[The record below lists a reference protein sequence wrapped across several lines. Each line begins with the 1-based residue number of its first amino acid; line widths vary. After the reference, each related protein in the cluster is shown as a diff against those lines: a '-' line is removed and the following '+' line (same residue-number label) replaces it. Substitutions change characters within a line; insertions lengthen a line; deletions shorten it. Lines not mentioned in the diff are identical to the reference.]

1 MTELEKNMQLLHT
14 GDLYVCNSPEMF
26 RLQME
31 YRALIWQYNQMDPRD
46 MDGRAALLPRIFA
59 EVGEGCFI
67 EPPFNAN
74 WGCFTHLGRNVYANF
89 NLTLTD
95 DTHIYIG
102 DDVMIGPNV
111 TITAA
116 THPLHPAL
124 RRKGLQYNKPVTI
137 GAGAWIGAGSI
148 ILPGVTI
155 GENAVIGAG
164 SIVTKD
170 VPAGVLAVGSPCRV
184 VRPIGEEDRLAYDHG
199 RPVPPEFL

>member
-31 YRALIWQYNQMDPRD
+31 YRSLIQKYNQMDPRD
-46 MDGRAALLPRIFA
+46 MDGHAALLPRIFA

-170 VPAGVLAVGSPCRV
+170 IPAGVLAVGSPCRV

>member
-31 YRALIWQYNQMDPRD
+31 YRSLIQKYNQMDPRD
-46 MDGRAALLPRIFA
+46 MDGHAALLPRIFA

-164 SIVTKD
+164 SIVTRD

>member
-31 YRALIWQYNQMDPRD
+31 YRSLIQQYNQMDPRD
-46 MDGRAALLPRIFA
+46 MDGHAALLPRIFA

-116 THPLHPAL
+116 THPLHPAP

-170 VPAGVLAVGSPCRV
+170 IPAGVLAVGSPCRV
-184 VRPIGEEDRLAYDHG
+184 VRPIGEEDRPVYDHG

>member
-31 YRALIWQYNQMDPRD
+31 YRSLIQQYNQMDPRD
-46 MDGRAALLPRIFA
+46 MDGHAALLPRIFA

-67 EPPFNAN
+67 EPPFNVN

-170 VPAGVLAVGSPCRV
+170 IPAGVLAVGSPCRV
-184 VRPIGEEDRLAYDHG
+184 VRPIGEEDRPAYDHG

>member
-31 YRALIWQYNQMDPRD
+31 YRSLIQQYNQMDPRD
-46 MDGRAALLPRIFA
+46 MDGHAALLPRIFA

-124 RRKGLQYNKPVTI
+124 RRKVLQYNKPVTI

-164 SIVTKD
+164 SIVTRD

>member
-31 YRALIWQYNQMDPRD
+31 YRSLIQQYNQMDPRD
-46 MDGRAALLPRIFA
+46 MDGHAALLPRIFA

-67 EPPFNAN
+67 EAPFNAN

>member
-14 GDLYVCNSPEMF
+14 GDLYVCNSPELF
-26 RLQME
+26 RVQME
-31 YRALIWQYNQMDPRD
+31 CRALVHRYNQMDPRD
-46 MDGRAALLPRIFA
+46 MDGHTALLPRIFA

-74 WGCFTHLGRNVYANF
+74 WGCFTHLGKNVYANF

-102 DDVMIGPNV
+102 DDVMIGPDV

-170 VPAGVLAVGSPCRV
+170 IPAGVLAVGSPCRV

-199 RPVPPEFL
+199 RPVPPQLL

>member
-31 YRALIWQYNQMDPRD
+31 YRSIIRQYNQMDPRD
-46 MDGRAALLPRIFA
+46 MDGHAALLPRIFA

-74 WGCFTHLGRNVYANF
+74 WGCFTHLGKNVYANF

-137 GAGAWIGAGSI
+137 GAG
-148 ILPGVTI
+148 
-155 GENAVIGAG
+155 

-170 VPAGVLAVGSPCRV
+170 IPAGVLAVGSPCRV

-199 RPVPPEFL
+199 RPVPREFL

>member
-31 YRALIWQYNQMDPRD
+31 YRSLIQQYNQMDPRD
-46 MDGRAALLPRIFA
+46 MDGHAALLPRIFA

-184 VRPIGEEDRLAYDHG
+184 VRPIGKEDRLAYDHG

>member
-31 YRALIWQYNQMDPRD
+31 YRSLIQQYNQMDPRD
-46 MDGRAALLPRIFA
+46 MDGHAALLPRIFA

-184 VRPIGEEDRLAYDHG
+184 VRPIGEEDRPAYDHG

>member
-31 YRALIWQYNQMDPRD
+31 YRSLIQQYNQMDPRD
-46 MDGRAALLPRIFA
+46 MDGHAALLPRIFA

-89 NLTLTD
+89 NLTLTY

>member
-31 YRALIWQYNQMDPRD
+31 YRALIQQYNQMDPRD
-46 MDGRAALLPRIFA
+46 MDGHAALQPRIFA

>member
-31 YRALIWQYNQMDPRD
+31 YRSLIQKYNQMDPRD
-46 MDGRAALLPRIFA
+46 MDGHAALLPRIFA

-67 EPPFNAN
+67 EAPFNAN

-95 DTHIYIG
+95 DTRIHIG

>member
-31 YRALIWQYNQMDPRD
+31 YRSLIRQYNQMDPRD
-46 MDGRAALLPRIFA
+46 MDGHGALLPRIFA

-148 ILPGVTI
+148 ILPGVSI

-170 VPAGVLAVGSPCRV
+170 IPAGVLAVGSPCRV

>member
-31 YRALIWQYNQMDPRD
+31 YRSLIQQYNQMDPRD
-46 MDGRAALLPRIFA
+46 MDGHTALLPRIFA

-74 WGCFTHLGRNVYANF
+74 WGCFTHLGKNVYANF

-124 RRKGLQYNKPVTI
+124 RRKGLQYNKSVTI
-137 GAGAWIGAGSI
+137 GAGTWIGAGSI

-170 VPAGVLAVGSPCRV
+170 IPAGMLAVGSPCRV

-199 RPVPPEFL
+199 RPVPPELL

>member
-31 YRALIWQYNQMDPRD
+31 YRSLIRQYNQMDPRD
-46 MDGRAALLPRIFA
+46 MDGHAALLPRIFA

-148 ILPGVTI
+148 ILPGVSI

-184 VRPIGEEDRLAYDHG
+184 VRPIGEEDRQAYDHG

>member
-1 MTELEKNMQLLHT
+1 MTELEKNMQMLHT

-31 YRALIWQYNQMDPRD
+31 YRSLIQQYNQMDPRD
-46 MDGRAALLPRIFA
+46 MDGHAALLPCIFA

-137 GAGAWIGAGSI
+137 GAGAWIGAGSL

>member
-1 MTELEKNMQLLHT
+1 
-14 GDLYVCNSPEMF
+14 
-26 RLQME
+26 
-31 YRALIWQYNQMDPRD
+31 
-46 MDGRAALLPRIFA
+46 MDGHTALLPRIFA

-170 VPAGVLAVGSPCRV
+170 IPAGVLAVGSPCRV
-184 VRPIGEEDRLAYDHG
+184 VRPIGEEDRPAYDHG

>member
-31 YRALIWQYNQMDPRD
+31 YRSLIRQYNQMDPRD

-124 RRKGLQYNKPVTI
+124 LRKGLQYNKPVTI
-137 GAGAWIGAGSI
+137 GAGVWVGAGSV

-184 VRPIGEEDRLAYDHG
+184 VRPISEEDRLAYDHG
-199 RPVPPEFL
+199 RPVPPEVL

>member
-31 YRALIWQYNQMDPRD
+31 YRSLIQKYNQMDPRD
-46 MDGRAALLPRIFA
+46 MDGHAALLPRIFA

-137 GAGAWIGAGSI
+137 GAGAWIGAGSV

>member
-31 YRALIWQYNQMDPRD
+31 YRSLIQQYNQMDPRD
-46 MDGRAALLPRIFA
+46 MDGHAALLPRIFA

-67 EPPFNAN
+67 EQPFNAN
-74 WGCFTHLGRNVYANF
+74 WGCFTHLGKNVYANF

-170 VPAGVLAVGSPCRV
+170 IPAGVLAVGSPCRV

>member
-1 MTELEKNMQLLHT
+1 MTELEKNMQMLHT
-14 GDLYVCNSPEMF
+14 GDLYICNSPEMF

-46 MDGRAALLPRIFA
+46 MDGHIALLPRIFS

-67 EPPFNAN
+67 EAPFYAN
-74 WGCFTHLGRNVYANF
+74 WGCFTHLGKNVYANF

-111 TITAA
+111 TIAA
-116 THPLHPAL
+116 AGHPLHPAL
-124 RRKGLQYNKPVTI
+124 RSKGLQYNKPVTI

-164 SIVTKD
+164 SLVTKD
-170 VPAGVLAVGSPCRV
+170 IPADVLAVGSPCRV

>member
-14 GDLYVCNSPEMF
+14 GDLYICNSPEMF

-31 YRALIWQYNQMDPRD
+31 YRVLIWQYNQMDPRD
-46 MDGRAALLPRIFA
+46 MDGHTALLPRIFA

-67 EPPFNAN
+67 EPPFYAN
-74 WGCFTHLGRNVYANF
+74 WGCFTHLGKNVYANF

-124 RRKGLQYNKPVTI
+124 RRKGLQYNKSVTI

-164 SIVTKD
+164 SLVTKD
-170 VPAGVLAVGSPCRV
+170 IPAGVLAVGSPCRV

>member
-31 YRALIWQYNQMDPRD
+31 YRSLIQQYNKMDPRD
-46 MDGRAALLPRIFA
+46 MDGHAALLPRIFA

-124 RRKGLQYNKPVTI
+124 RRRGLQYNKPVTI

>member
-14 GDLYVCNSPEMF
+14 GDLYICNSPEMF

-46 MDGRAALLPRIFA
+46 MDGHAALLPRIFA

-67 EPPFNAN
+67 EAPFYAN
-74 WGCFTHLGRNVYANF
+74 WGCFTHLGKNVYANF

-111 TITAA
+111 TIAA
-116 THPLHPAL
+116 AGHPLHPAL
-124 RRKGLQYNKPVTI
+124 RSKWLQYNKPVAI

-164 SIVTKD
+164 SLVTKD
-170 VPAGVLAVGSPCRV
+170 IPAGVLAVGSPCRV

>member
-31 YRALIWQYNQMDPRD
+31 YRSLIQQYNQMDPRD
-46 MDGRAALLPRIFA
+46 MDGHAALLPRIFA

-89 NLTLTD
+89 NLALTD

-164 SIVTKD
+164 SIVTRD

>member
-14 GDLYVCNSPEMF
+14 SDLYVCNSPEMF

-31 YRALIWQYNQMDPRD
+31 YRSLIQQYNQMDPRD
-46 MDGRAALLPRIFA
+46 MDGHAALLPRIFA

-170 VPAGVLAVGSPCRV
+170 IPAGVLAVGSPCRV

>member
-1 MTELEKNMQLLHT
+1 MEIKEILERMHGQKLYFCNDETLMKEQAACLEILYDFNQTRPGEGEKRTALLRQLL
-14 GDLYVCNSPEMF
+14 
-26 RLQME
+26 
-31 YRALIWQYNQMDPRD
+31 
-46 MDGRAALLPRIFA
+46 A
-59 EVGEGCFI
+59 EVGENVYI
-67 EPPFNAN
+67 EPPLRAN
-74 WGCFTHLGRNVYANF
+74 WGRHTHIGRDVYANF

>member
-31 YRALIWQYNQMDPRD
+31 YRSLIQQYNQMDPRD

-137 GAGAWIGAGSI
+137 GAGAWVGAGSI
-148 ILPGVTI
+148 ILPGVSI

>member
-31 YRALIWQYNQMDPRD
+31 YRSLIQQYNQMDPRD
-46 MDGRAALLPRIFA
+46 MDGHAALLPRIFA

-170 VPAGVLAVGSPCRV
+170 VPAGVLAVGSPGRV

>member
-31 YRALIWQYNQMDPRD
+31 YRSLIQQYNQMDPRD
-46 MDGRAALLPRIFA
+46 MDGHAALLPRIFA

-170 VPAGVLAVGSPCRV
+170 IPAGVLAVGSPCRV

-199 RPVPPEFL
+199 RPVPREFL

>member
-31 YRALIWQYNQMDPRD
+31 YRSLIQQYNQMDPRD
-46 MDGRAALLPRIFA
+46 MDGHAALLPRIFA

-124 RRKGLQYNKPVTI
+124 RRKGLQYTKPVTL

-170 VPAGVLAVGSPCRV
+170 IPAGVLAVGSPCRV

>member
-14 GDLYVCNSPEMF
+14 GDLYICNSPEMF

-46 MDGRAALLPRIFA
+46 MDGHAALLPRIFA
-59 EVGEGCFI
+59 EVGEGCII
-67 EPPFNAN
+67 EAPFNAN

-89 NLTLTD
+89 GLTLTD

-111 TITAA
+111 TIAA
-116 THPLHPAL
+116 AGHPLHPAL
-124 RRKGLQYNKPVTI
+124 RSKGLQYNKPVTI

-164 SIVTKD
+164 SLVTKD
-170 VPAGVLAVGSPCRV
+170 IPAGVLAVGSPCRV

>member
-1 MTELEKNMQLLHT
+1 MTKLEKNMQLLHT
-14 GDLYVCNSPEMF
+14 GDLYVCNSPEMV

-31 YRALIWQYNQMDPRD
+31 YRSLIRQYNQMDPRD
-46 MDGRAALLPRIFA
+46 MDGHAALLPRIFA

-111 TITAA
+111 TIAA
-116 THPLHPAL
+116 AAHPLHPAL

>member
-31 YRALIWQYNQMDPRD
+31 YRSLIQQYNQMDPRD

-148 ILPGVTI
+148 ILPGVSI

>member
-31 YRALIWQYNQMDPRD
+31 YRSLIWQYNQMAPRD
-46 MDGRAALLPRIFA
+46 MDGHAALLPRIFA

>member
-31 YRALIWQYNQMDPRD
+31 YRSLIQQYIQMDPRD
-46 MDGRAALLPRIFA
+46 MDGHAALLPRIFA

-148 ILPGVTI
+148 ILPGVSI